1 MPGWDKLKQT
11 VKMEII
17 QRKEE
22 GCNVDGFFEEYDNA
36 GDDEQ
41 KLKQLYDKLC
51 LLVPEP
57 SIASREPSELEEIR
71 KQRPDGLRK
80 LEIKIDEKKLMDK
93 FYGAW
98 LGRCA
103 GCALGKPLE
112 DWTFMA
118 GTEKNPGWKNVKL
131 WFEGAD
137 AWPIKGY
144 TPMYSRA
151 QQEHGIKL
159 GQWSINSTREKI
171 KYMESDDDIRYTILG
186 LWLMEQKGLEWDSWD
201 IGITWHWFLPYSYVC
216 TAETHA
222 YLNFANVISHIDRS
236 KPANWKEKIE
246 WVRTYMN
253 PYREWIGAQI
263 RIDAYGYCA
272 AGNPELAAELAWRDA
287 SFSHVKNGIYGAMF
301 MSALISAAFVE
312 DDPYK
317 QVEIAL
323 SEIPAQCRLAY
334 AIKKAVEIASKAKDQ
349 VELAE
354 KIWNEFNHYH
364 SVHTI
369 NNAALCVAS
378 IIFAQR
384 DFEKAITTAVLG
396 GWDTDCNGAT
406 VGSVMGAMLGASGIP
421 DYWAAPLNDTIYSSV
436 PGFDPISISECARR
450 TYEVFKKINQSM

>member
-1 MPGWDKLKQT
+1 MPGWDKLKEI
-11 VKMEII
+11 VRLEII
-17 QRKEE
+17 QKKEE
-22 GCNVDGFFEEYDNA
+22 GADVQGFFEEYENA

-41 KLKQLYDKLC
+41 KLKELYDKLF
-51 LLVPEP
+51 LLEPEQ
-57 SIASREPSELEEIR
+57 SIASKEPSELEEIR
-71 KQRPDGLRK
+71 KQRTDGLRK
-80 LEIKIDEKKLMDK
+80 LKIKFDENKLMDK

-98 LGRCA
+98 IGRCA

-112 DWTFMA
+112 AGPFMA
-118 GTEKNPGWKNVKL
+118 GTKSNPGWKNVKL

-144 TPMYSRA
+144 VPIHSRA
-151 QQEHGIKL
+151 QEEHGINISEWCTK
-159 GQWSINSTREKI
+159 STRENI

-201 IGITWHWFLPYSYVC
+201 VGVTWHCLLPYAYVC
-216 TAETHA
+216 TAETQA
-222 YLNFANVISHIDRS
+222 YYNFANVVTHMDRS
-236 KPANWKEKIE
+236 KPSDWKEKIN
-246 WVRTYMN
+246 WVRSYMN

-263 RIDAYGYCA
+263 RVDSYGYCA

-312 DDPYK
+312 DNPYK

-323 SEIPAQCRLAY
+323 SEIPAQSRLAY
-334 AIKKAVEIASKAKDQ
+334 AIKKAVEIASNEKHQ
-349 VELAE
+349 VNLVE

-364 SVHTI
+364 CVHTI
-369 NNAALCVAS
+369 NNAALCAAS
-378 IIFAQR
+378 IIFAQG

-406 VGSVMGAMLGASGIP
+406 VGSVMGAMLGASNIP
-421 DYWAAPLNDTIYSSV
+421 DYWSAPLNDMIYSSV
-436 PGFDPISISECARR
+436 AGFDPISISECAKR
-450 TYEVFKKINQSM
+450 TYEVFKKINRSI